1 MIVEQAPLE
10 DRLVGGDPGAQP
22 PQGAQ
27 GLVRPGGAG
36 GRSRVGLPPEVVQGL
51 VGLAVE
57 GCHDAAKE
65 LGCSLIEVEQ
75 LAGLGLVL
83 GEERPGELV
92 SAICRGV
99 G

>member
-1 MIVEQAPLE
+1 VIVEQAPLE
-10 DRLVGGDPGAQP
+10 DRLVVGDPVAQP
-22 PQGAQ
+22 PQ
-27 GLVRPGGAG
+27 
-36 GRSRVGLPPEVVQGL
+36 VVQGL

>member
-1 MIVEQAPLE
+1 MLHPPL
-10 DRLVGGDPGAQP
+10 DNGLRRGLIQHFHGRADVKKVDFGAIRDIKKYP
-22 PQGAQ
+22 RYRT
-27 GLVRPGGAG
+27 VI
-36 GRSRVGLPPEVVQGL
+36 
-51 VGLAVE
+51 E

-75 LAGLGLVL
+75 LAGLGLVP